1 MSTEGKPTLLFLSP
15 IMPDVSGNG
24 LAMRAGATLEALAAD
39 YEVHLLVI
47 PVAGS
52 GPGSESGS
60 AGEPGEAV
68 RRWCAR
74 IMVHRIER
82 HIDPHFGLIAG
93 VRDPQEQLSAL
104 LAYPRPSLG
113 RFATS
118 ASVRE
123 AAELAA
129 GPRYQAVHV
138 LRLYLAPFA
147 EPYLAAREP
156 TAGAVQPGRGAA
168 GRRPVCR
175 LDLDDYEP
183 ATRRRIAGLLR
194 RNGDERA
201 ALVQEWEASRYEA
214 LAAAMLP
221 RFDRVYVASAA
232 DRAPVAAQYPGTDV
246 AVLENVIRP
255 PGPRAAAPPPSAVSS
270 AAGKPFTF
278 LFVGSFGYYP
288 NDDAARYFCGK
299 VLPLLRAGA
308 PGPFR
313 VRLVG
318 ADPSAAVRLLAAM
331 PDVTVTGPVA
341 DVTPWYESACAVIV
355 PVRAGGGT
363 RIKVLEAFAHQRP
376 VVATSAG
383 AEGLEVTAGRQLLI
397 ADSPGDF
404 AACCGRLMR
413 DPALGR
419 ELASQGTEFARL
431 RAPVRLRECLAV

>member
-1 MSTEGKPTLLFLSP
+1 MSTEGKPALLFLSP

-39 YEVHLLVI
+39 HQVHLLVI
-47 PVAGS
+47 PIA
-52 GPGSESGS
+52 GSESGS
-60 AGEPGEAV
+60 AAEPGEAV

-74 IMVHRIER
+74 ILVHQIER

-113 RFATS
+113 RFATA

-147 EPYLAAREP
+147 EPYLAAE
-156 TAGAVQPGRGAA
+156 
-168 GRRPVCR
+168 RRPVCR

-194 RNGDERA
+194 QNGDERA

-232 DRAPVAAQYPGTDV
+232 DRAPVAAQYPGTEV
-246 AVLENVIRP
+246 AVLENVIRL
-255 PGPRAAAPPPSAVSS
+255 PGSRAASSPPSAVIS
-270 AAGKPFTF
+270 AVDKPFTF

-318 ADPSAAVRLLAAM
+318 ANPAAAVRLLAAM

-341 DVTPWYESACAVIV
+341 DVTPWYESASAVIV

-383 AEGLEVTAGRQLLI
+383 AEGLEVTAGRHLLI

-419 ELASQGTEFARL
+419 KLASQGTEFARL
-431 RAPVRLRECLAV
+431 RVPARLRECLAV

>member
-1 MSTEGKPTLLFLSP
+1 MSIGGKPALLFLSP

-52 GPGSESGS
+52 DPGS
-60 AGEPGEAV
+60 AGAPGEAV

-74 IMVHRIER
+74 ILVHQIER
-82 HIDPHFGLIAG
+82 HVDPHFGLIAG
-93 VRDPQEQLSAL
+93 VRDPQERLSAL

-129 GPRYQAVHV
+129 GPHYQAVHV

-147 EPYLAAREP
+147 EPYLASE
-156 TAGAVQPGRGAA
+156 RG
-168 GRRPVCR
+168 PVCR

-194 RNGDERA
+194 QNGDEPA

-214 LAAAMLP
+214 LAAAILP

-232 DRAPVAAQYPGTDV
+232 DRAPVAAQHPGTDV
-246 AVLENVIRP
+246 AVLENVIRL
-255 PGPRAAAPPPSAVSS
+255 PGPYAASSPPSAVIP

-308 PGPFR
+308 PRPFR

-318 ADPSAAVRLLAAM
+318 ANPSAAVRLLAAM

-341 DVTPWYESACAVIV
+341 DVSPWYESACAVIV

-383 AEGLEVTAGRQLLI
+383 AEGLEVTAGRHLLI

-413 DPALGR
+413 DPALGGQ
-419 ELASQGTEFARL
+419 LAGHGTAFVRL
-431 RAPVRLRECLAV
+431 RVPERLRECWAV

>member
-1 MSTEGKPTLLFLSP
+1 MGTTGKPALLFLSP

-39 YEVHLLVI
+39 YAVHLLVI
-47 PVAGS
+47 PVAGAE
-52 GPGSESGS
+52 PGS

-68 RRWCAR
+68 RRWCER
-74 IMVHRIER
+74 ILVHQIER
-82 HIDPHFGLIAG
+82 HVDPHFSLIAG

-129 GPRYQAVHV
+129 GPDFQAVHV

-147 EPYLAAREP
+147 EPYLAARELGAG
-156 TAGAVQPGRGAA
+156 TAG
-168 GRRPVCR
+168 RPVCR

-183 ATRRRIAGLLR
+183 ATRKRIAGLLR
-194 RNGDERA
+194 QNGDERA

-214 LAAAMLP
+214 LGAAMLP

-232 DRAPVAAQYPGTDV
+232 DRAPVATQYPGTDV
-246 AVLENVIRP
+246 AVLENVIRL
-255 PGPRAAAPPPSAVSS
+255 PGPRAAAPSPAVLPASP
-270 AAGKPFTF
+270 GTPFTF
-278 LFVGSFGYYP
+278 LFVGSLGYYP
-288 NDDAARYFCGK
+288 NDDAARYFCAK

-318 ADPSAAVRLLAAM
+318 ASPSAAVRLLAAM

-341 DVTPWYESACAVIV
+341 DVTPWYESASAVIV

-383 AEGLEVTAGRQLLI
+383 AEGLGVTPGKHLLI

-404 AACCGRLMR
+404 AASCGRLMR
-413 DPALGR
+413 DPDLSR
-419 ELASQGTEFARL
+419 KLASQGSAFARL
-431 RAPVRLRECLAV
+431 RVPERLRACLAI

>member
-1 MSTEGKPTLLFLSP
+1 MRTEGKPALLFLSP

-39 YEVHLLVI
+39 YQVHLLVI

-52 GPGSESGS
+52 GPGSESES

-299 VLPLLRAGA
+299 VLPLLRADA

>member
-1 MSTEGKPTLLFLSP
+1 MNTEGKPALLFLSP

-39 YEVHLLVI
+39 HRVHLLVI

-60 AGEPGEAV
+60 ATEPGEAV

-74 IMVHRIER
+74 ILVHRVER

-93 VRDPQEQLSAL
+93 VRDPQAQLSAL

-147 EPYLAAREP
+147 EPYLAARELA
-156 TAGAVQPGRGAA
+156 AGAAELGAGAA

-194 RNGDERA
+194 QNGDERA
-201 ALVQEWEASRYEA
+201 ALVQDWEASRYEA

-221 RFDRVYVASAA
+221 QFDRVYVASAA
-232 DRAPVAAQYPGTDV
+232 DRAPVAVQYPGAEV
-246 AVLENVIRP
+246 AVLENVIRLP
-255 PGPRAAAPPPSAVSS
+255 RPGAAAAAPSAVIS

-318 ADPSAAVRLLAAM
+318 ANPSAAVRLLAAM
-331 PDVTVTGPVA
+331 PDVAVTGPVA
-341 DVTPWYESACAVIV
+341 DVTPWYQSANAVIV

-383 AEGLEVTAGRQLLI
+383 AEGLEVTAGRHLLI

-419 ELASQGTEFARL
+419 KLASHGTEFARQ
-431 RAPVRLRECLAV
+431 RVPARLRECLAV

>member
-1 MSTEGKPTLLFLSP
+1 
-15 IMPDVSGNG
+15 
-24 LAMRAGATLEALAAD
+24 
-39 YEVHLLVI
+39 
-47 PVAGS
+47 
-52 GPGSESGS
+52 
-60 AGEPGEAV
+60 V

-74 IMVHRIER
+74 ILVHQLER

-123 AAELAA
+123 AAELVA

-147 EPYLAAREP
+147 EPYLAAGAAGLAAGAAGLGAGSAGVS
-156 TAGAVQPGRGAA
+156 AGAVGRRPV

-194 RNGDERA
+194 QNGDERA
-201 ALVQEWEASRYEA
+201 ALVQDWEADRYEA

-221 RFDRVYVASAA
+221 RFERVYVASAA
-232 DRAPVAAQYPGTDV
+232 DRAPVAAQYRGADV
-246 AVLENVIRP
+246 AVLENVIRL
-255 PGPRAAAPPPSAVSS
+255 PGPSAAAPPPSAVIS

-288 NDDAARYFCGK
+288 NDDAARYFCGT

-318 ADPSAAVRLLAAM
+318 ANPSAAVRLLAAM

-341 DVTPWYESACAVIV
+341 DVTPWYQSANAVIV

-383 AEGLEVTAGRQLLI
+383 AEGLEVTAGRHLLI

-419 ELASQGTEFARL
+419 RLASQGTEFARL
-431 RAPVRLRECLAV
+431 RVPARLRECLAV

>member
-1 MSTEGKPTLLFLSP
+1 
-15 IMPDVSGNG
+15 
-24 LAMRAGATLEALAAD
+24 
-39 YEVHLLVI
+39 
-47 PVAGS
+47 
-52 GPGSESGS
+52 
-60 AGEPGEAV
+60 V

-74 IMVHRIER
+74 ILVHQVER
-82 HIDPHFGLIAG
+82 HVDPHFGLIAG

-113 RFATS
+113 RFATA

-129 GPRYQAVHV
+129 GPPYQAVHV

-147 EPYLAAREP
+147 EPYLAAPE
-156 TAGAVQPGRGAA
+156 AGPVA

-175 LDLDDYEP
+175 LDMDDNEP
-183 ATRRRIAGLLR
+183 ATRRCIAGLLR

-201 ALVQEWEASRYEA
+201 ALVQEWEASRYET

-232 DRAPVAAQYPGTDV
+232 DRAPVAARYPGTDV

-255 PGPRAAAPPPSAVSS
+255 PGPRAAAPLPAAVIS
-270 AAGKPFTF
+270 AAGRPFTF

-288 NDDAARYFCGK
+288 NDDGARYFCGK

-318 ADPSAAVRLLAAM
+318 ANPSAAVRLLAAM
-331 PDVTVTGPVA
+331 P
-341 DVTPWYESACAVIV
+341 
-355 PVRAGGGT
+355 GGGS

-376 VVATSAG
+376 VVATTAG
-383 AEGLEVTAGRQLLI
+383 AEGLGVTAGRHLLI

-419 ELASQGTEFARL
+419 KVASEGAEFARL
-431 RAPVRLRECLAV
+431 RVPARLRECLAV